1 MGAKPGQ
8 SKAGSGAADRK
19 SGRQRLA
26 LLLFGALFV
35 VLFAGYAIADG
46 IGQPSVPEGDVALVQ
61 EVPEEIATVS
71 EADFKRALLQQAA
84 QAQLKKTPQPG
95 DDKYDE
101 LKEAALGELL
111 DSIWIQGEAE
121 ELGLA
126 VTPKEIATEFAQI
139 KKQNFKSEAEFQKFL
154 KTSRF
159 TMEDVRTRVKLQAL
173 STQIQEKIAAQA
185 PPADEAEIADYYESV
200 KDTQYTTADS
210 RDVRVVVNKDKAKV
224 VAAQAALDKDNSE
237 ASWKKVAAKY
247 SEDPTTKTKGG
258 LQKALTEEL
267 LQSQPDLKA
276 AIFENPTGQIVG
288 PVDVQGNFFVIEVVQ
303 LNPEKI
309 QPLSAVSAQ
318 IKTQLTQQVAQK
330 VFSQFVTSYQSKW
343 QSRTFCAEGFNS
355 SPKCSNYASDGRPA
369 GAPPACYEADPKG
382 GLPEACPAPVTP
394 VSPAM
399 PGSVTLL
406 NPEGEKL
413 PQRPRPAG
421 LKEAPELPLGTPGS
435 PSGVPPAEA
444 PPAEAPPTG
453 E

>member
-224 VAAQAALDKDNSE
+224 EAAQGGAG
-237 ASWKKVAAKY
+237 
-247 SEDPTTKTKGG
+247 KGQLRG
-258 LQKALTEEL
+258 EL
-267 LQSQPDLKA
+267 EKSR
-276 AIFENPTGQIVG
+276 GQILRR
-288 PVDVQGNFFVIEVVQ
+288 PDDENQ
-303 LNPEKI
+303 
-309 QPLSAVSAQ
+309 
-318 IKTQLTQQVAQK
+318 
-330 VFSQFVTSYQSKW
+330 
-343 QSRTFCAEGFNS
+343 R
-355 SPKCSNYASDGRPA
+355 RPA
-369 GAPPACYEADPKG
+369 ESADRRTPAE
-382 GLPEACPAPVTP
+382 
-394 VSPAM
+394 
-399 PGSVTLL
+399 
-406 NPEGEKL
+406 
-413 PQRPRPAG
+413 PAG
-421 LKEAPELPLGTPGS
+421 PESGDLRAPDRPDRRPGRRPGQLLRDRS
-435 PSGVPPAEA
+435 RCS
-444 PPAEAPPTG
+444 
-453 E
+453 